1 MGSSVDGASGG
12 LMGRGISDMLNIRVF
27 FVSIC
32 ASAAFGLSGCIESQK
47 MACTSPVSSA
57 QIETAE
63 SIIKDYLRAEKLENF
78 LIALTQKSRL
88 ISSLECGSVITLQ
101 YEPWTP
107 PGSEMEAIGGISEYK
122 VDVVTREVSWKAL
135 SD

>member
-1 MGSSVDGASGG
+1 
-12 LMGRGISDMLNIRVF
+12 MLNMRVF
-27 FVSIC
+27 FVSLW
-32 ASAAFGLSGCIESQK
+32 SAAALGLSGCVESQK
-47 MACTSPVSSA
+47 MACTSPASSA

-63 SIIKDYLRAEKLENF
+63 SMIKDYLIAEKLENF
-78 LIALTQKSRL
+78 LIAFTQKSRL
-88 ISSLECGSVITLQ
+88 ISSLECGNVIILQ

-107 PGSEMEAIGGISEYK
+107 PGSETEAIGGISEYK